1 MTFLTGCIFFGCA
14 FRLADLSIALW
25 ARWGPT
31 TTTYT
36 LVDRHLTSSGMT
48 GQILR
53 STPLYSASLSFT
65 RRGLHFLQQAK
76 RADNLSTAVEL
87 YFDYKRRVPL

>member
-14 FRLADLSIALW
+14 FHLAISNVDFW

-31 TTTYT
+31 LHGYT
-36 LVDRHLTSSGMT
+36 LVDRHLASSGIA

-53 STPLYSASLSFT
+53 STPLYSVSLSFT
-65 RRGLHFLQQAK
+65 RRALTIYDFLH
-76 RADNLSTAVEL
+76 RH
-87 YFDYKRRVPL
+87 PLII

>member
-14 FRLADLSIALW
+14 FHLAISNVDFW

-31 TTTYT
+31 LHGYT
-36 LVDRHLTSSGMT
+36 LVDRQCTSSGIA

-65 RRGLHFLQQAK
+65 RQICVFLFHGMSYDRGS
-76 RADNLSTAVEL
+76 R
-87 YFDYKRRVPL
+87 YGCRPYI

>member
-14 FRLADLSIALW
+14 FRLAISNVDFW

-31 TTTYT
+31 TTAYT
-36 LVDRHLTSSGMT
+36 LVDRHLASSGT
-48 GQILR
+48 AGQILR

-65 RRGLHFLQQAK
+65 RERL
-76 RADNLSTAVEL
+76 DIL
-87 YFDYKRRVPL
+87 YPPLITTYLGRYASSPYI